1 MISMNTQPGPTEPD
15 PAEPDPILPN
25 PIEPSIPDGT
35 PEEFPFVEPKYFP
48 MHPDIPT
55 QPIHEPTPE
64 RPIA

>member
-1 MISMNTQPGPTEPD
+1 MRTTSTQPGPNEP
-15 PAEPDPILPN
+15 EPFEPVQPN
-25 PIEPSIPDGT
+25 PIEPAVPDGT

-55 QPIHEPTPE
+55 QPIHEPTPG